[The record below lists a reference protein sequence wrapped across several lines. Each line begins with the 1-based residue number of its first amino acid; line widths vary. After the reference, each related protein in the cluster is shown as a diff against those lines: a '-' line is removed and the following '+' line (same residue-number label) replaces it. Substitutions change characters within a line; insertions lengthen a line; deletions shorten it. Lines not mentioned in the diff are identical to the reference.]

1 MQKQKFYVI
10 GHNPNSKD
18 DAEKYLQAGA
28 NALEPDVCFSSKPS
42 HPDRY
47 YVSHSHSSAAADS
60 YDFTPEHSLAKYM
73 LDLKDLILRN
83 NYNLAFIWFD
93 YKDSPE
99 GDINTLLKI
108 VHHNFTVYDPK
119 CAGVAIMVSIAHIS
133 DAPFVNG
140 YDQTIANAGVAID

>member
-1 MQKQKFYVI
+1 LPVWVKRILACFI
-10 GHNPNSKD
+10 FWASH
-18 DAEKYLQAGA
+18 LQAGA
-28 NALEPDVCFSSKPS
+28 DALEPDVCFSSKPS

-47 YVSHSHSSAAADS
+47 YVSHSHSSADADS
-60 YDFTPEHSLAKYM
+60 YDFTPEHSLAQYM

-140 YDQTIANAGVAID
+140 YDQTIANAGVTID